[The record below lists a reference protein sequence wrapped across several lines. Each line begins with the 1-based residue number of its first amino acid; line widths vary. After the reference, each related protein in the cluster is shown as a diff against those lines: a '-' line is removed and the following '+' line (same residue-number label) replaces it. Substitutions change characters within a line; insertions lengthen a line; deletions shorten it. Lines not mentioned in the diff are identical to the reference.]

1 MMMLF
6 ISWVCER
13 SFKNIDDSDE
23 FSNEHL
29 SLFMVTTTAKWAKNL
44 HFFFVRGVY
53 NMKNRFDNDDV

>member
-13 SFKNIDDSDE
+13 CLKNIDDSDE

-29 SLFMVTTTAKWAKNL
+29 FMVTTTAEVKNL
-44 HFFFVRGVY
+44 HFFLCTRD